1 MIKIFWLVATVLVIT
16 LGFLSLTQPFPYG
29 VVYGYA
35 LMWVLVLSVVIHH
48 LLVQQDSEDLK

>member
-1 MIKIFWLVATVLVIT
+1 MIKIFWSGVTVLVVT
-16 LGFLSLTQPFPYG
+16 LGLLFLTQPFPYS
-29 VVYGYA
+29 VVYGYS